1 MPDPRQDDELADR
14 PPSPQPSTRTPMSA
28 PALESLLTL
37 AGTGDREA
45 FAGVYDATASQ
56 AFGVALRV
64 ARDRAHA
71 EDVTQEAYLDIW
83 LKGAKF
89 DPLRGSALG
98 WILTVVHRRAID
110 RVRSTQSRS
119 TREGVY
125 TRHDQAS
132 VALLPHDP
140 TGDLAVA
147 TSEGE
152 RVRLALTLI
161 TKIQRESI
169 ELAYFGGH
177 TCGEVA
183 QLTGVPLG
191 TAKSRIRDGLI
202 GLRDLLGAPD
212 NGAAALKPTP

>member
-1 MPDPRQDDELADR
+1 MPDPRHDHQIADA
-14 PPSPQPSTRTPMSA
+14 PPSPQPSPSVPSAA
-28 PALESLLTL
+28 PALESLLTQ
-37 AGTGDREA
+37 AGTGDRDA
-45 FAGVYDATASQ
+45 FSGVYDATASR

-83 LKGAKF
+83 LTGAKF
-89 DPLRGSALG
+89 DPLRGSALA

-119 TREGVY
+119 NREAVY
-125 TRHDQAS
+125 TRDDRAS
-132 VALLPHDP
+132 EALVAHDP

-147 TSEGE
+147 TAEGE
-152 RVRLALTLI
+152 RVRIALTRI

-212 NGAAALKPTP
+212 NGAAALTPTP

>member
-1 MPDPRQDDELADR
+1 MPDPHRDD
-14 PPSPQPSTRTPMSA
+14 P
-28 PALESLLTL
+28 LESLLTQ
-37 AGTGDREA
+37 AGDGDREA
-45 FAGVYDATASQ
+45 FAGVYDATASR

-89 DPLRGSALG
+89 DPLRGSALA

-110 RVRSTQSRS
+110 RVRSSQSRS
-119 TREGVY
+119 TREAVY
-125 TRHDQAS
+125 TRDDRAS
-132 VALLPHDP
+132 EAFLPHDP
-140 TGDLAVA
+140 TGDLALA
-147 TSEGE
+147 TSEGQ
-152 RVRLALTLI
+152 RVRLALTRI
-161 TKIQRESI
+161 TTVQRESI

-177 TCGEVA
+177 TSREVA

-212 NGAAALKPTP
+212 NGAATMTPTP